1 MACSECGRN
10 GHKKPNCP
18 IIEEKKE
25 VQMERLITILQTIP
39 LILSNPLFIAF
50 AWFQFS
56 KMNQSA
62 NTLNNIIA
70 IAELVPTVDLSL
82 PEGVILGAMLEKSE
96 DVVKYWN
103 ENSIGNRI
111 EEGGEWVSEGFEYW
125 TNLAKKSLVGVLSP
139 L

>member
-50 AWFQFS
+50 AWFHFS
-56 KMNQSA
+56 KFNQAA

-82 PEGVILGAMLEKSE
+82 PQGVVLGAMIEKSD
-96 DVVKYWN
+96 DVVDYWN
-103 ENSIGNRI
+103 KMDFGTFI
-111 EEGGEWVSEGFEYW
+111 EEKGTWVAEGYEYW
-125 TNLAKKSLVGVLSP
+125 TDLARKTFVGILSP

>member
-82 PEGVILGAMLEKSE
+82 PDGVVLGAMLEKSE
-96 DVVKYWN
+96 DVVEYWN

-111 EEGGEWVSEGFEYW
+111 DESQEFVASGIEYYIDLFRSVIGGK
-125 TNLAKKSLVGVLSP
+125 LAP
-139 L
+139 